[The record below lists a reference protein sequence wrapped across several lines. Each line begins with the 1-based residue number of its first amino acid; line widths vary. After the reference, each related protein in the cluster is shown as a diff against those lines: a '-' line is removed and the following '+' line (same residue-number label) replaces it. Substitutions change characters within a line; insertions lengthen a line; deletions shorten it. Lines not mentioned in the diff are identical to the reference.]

1 MTWTKLLT
9 LITRVTAEQGDE
21 RRVLL
26 VLRDASFHVR
36 EVVDQSAPLGKDD
49 VLAFVVYKDDP
60 ALSRRTDDTLLMC
73 FSPDRVERVVISGTD
88 RPDALGPLGF
98 VPG

>member
-9 LITRVTAEQGDE
+9 LITRVCAEQGDE

-36 EVVDQSAPLGKDD
+36 EVVDQAPLGKDD